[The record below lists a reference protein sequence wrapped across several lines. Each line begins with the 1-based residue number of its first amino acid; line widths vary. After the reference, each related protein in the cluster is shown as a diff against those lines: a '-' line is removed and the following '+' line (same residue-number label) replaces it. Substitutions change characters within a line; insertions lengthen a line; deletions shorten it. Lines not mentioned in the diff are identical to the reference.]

1 MFRGSKSRRQ
11 PLVLKRAA
19 RRGGRPVFFSAF
31 KQCSTTIQKSI
42 IHRKSLHNSMI
53 ERRQKNQAYSCGLLG
68 LTPPCHLSAAATP
81 HARRAHPSAKNC
93 RFCFGRLHFIP
104 AACAERPRLR
114 YVQSLRFLPL
124 PIVTF
129 SVLPHFWFL
138 SNCLLSTPSHC
149 RGISSMSAV
158 SQREPS
164 ASIKLKPLRTDS
176 IVFFFLWFTASI
188 DGLGSKAKAS
198 APFSTPFRGSGIR
211 FPKGTL
217 GIQTAS
223 LRASIAQAFAH
234 NVPSPPS
241 HPF

>member
-1 MFRGSKSRRQ
+1 M
-11 PLVLKRAA
+11 
-19 RRGGRPVFFSAF
+19 
-31 KQCSTTIQKSI
+31 
-42 IHRKSLHNSMI
+42 SLHSLIVHTNSI
-53 ERRQKNQAYSCGLLG
+53 VI
-68 LTPPCHLSAAATP
+68 AASKAVTFQ
-81 HARRAHPSAKNC
+81 RRATRLNASVPPLRCCHPARASRAPLSKKL

-114 YVQSLRFLPL
+114 CVQSLRFLPL

-129 SVLPHFWFL
+129 SILPQLW
-138 SNCLLSTPSHC
+138 LLGTCSLTASTHC

-164 ASIKLKPLRTDS
+164 AVIKLKPLRADS
-176 IVFFFLWFTASI
+176 IVCFFSWFTASI

-211 FPKGTL
+211 FPEGTL

-223 LRASIAQAFAH
+223 LRASLAQAFAH
-234 NVPSPPS
+234 NVSSPPT
-241 HPF
+241 HPFWGRHPFENQYIKQCFYFL